1 MALTTRCPQC
11 GTSFKVVPDQ
21 LRVRNGLVRCGACST
36 VFDGRAC
43 LVSAPGAP
51 VAATAPA
58 SAPLPSS
65 AAAVAAPVLAA
76 PEPHPPAAPIPEPAY
91 SPPAIPAPAPAVA
104 VPRPPEPAVA
114 PPKPPASGVAPPK
127 PPEPDVAPPNPP
139 APGVAPPKPPTT
151 GVAPPKPA
159 EPREPRI
166 VLPWEDE
173 PEAPPAPMV
182 RSAPSMPSAPAVPP
196 AVLRGRDDI
205 RKRAEPQAAASD
217 DDIEDDDYADDDG
230 EPFLRAPEPPRAAP
244 AHQRPAYRQEPIV
257 ARRSDEPTLDWRSG
271 RAGTGEGDN
280 RYNEPREDLRDDPH
294 DDRHDDPHDDTY
306 NDPYDEPYDDVR
318 DLERDDEY
326 DHDDDRNAGAH
337 EPVLGD
343 TRTRYSS
350 ATDVGR
356 APPEFLDQDRIER
369 SGLVRK
375 LWGYAC
381 LVGLIALALQLLY
394 AYRTDIANS
403 VPALRPVLEAVCK
416 PLDCT
421 VGYARRRD
429 LISISSSSLQPPTGA
444 AAIDDGRTR
453 LVLTVML
460 HNRYDKPQYWP
471 ALVLELND
479 LSDTVV
485 VRKVLMPEDYLT
497 PQQLAGPFGPQGAL
511 KISVPIEVTGVQ
523 VNGYQ
528 LDKFFP

>member
-43 LVSAPGAP
+43 LVSASGAP
-51 VAATAPA
+51 VAAAVPA
-58 SAPLPSS
+58 TAPLPSS
-65 AAAVAAPVLAA
+65 VAAIAAPVLSA
-76 PEPHPPAAPIPEPAY
+76 PEPHPPAAPIPEPAFT
-91 SPPAIPAPAPAVA
+91 P
-104 VPRPPEPAVA
+104 VPRSPAA
-114 PPKPPASGVAPPK
+114 
-127 PPEPDVAPPNPP
+127 
-139 APGVAPPKPPTT
+139 
-151 GVAPPKPA
+151 PA
-159 EPREPRI
+159 EPRV

-173 PEAPPAPMV
+173 PVAPPAPTI
-182 RSAPSMPSAPAVPP
+182 PP

-205 RKRAEPQAAASD
+205 RKRAEPEAAMPD
-217 DDIEDDDYADDDG
+217 DHAEDDDYPDDDG
-230 EPFLRAPEPPRAAP
+230 EPFLREPEPPRTAP
-244 AHQRPAYRQEPIV
+244 AQRPPVFRNEPIV
-257 ARRSDEPTLDWRSG
+257 ASRSGEPTLDWR
-271 RAGTGEGDN
+271 AGQ
-280 RYNEPREDLRDDPH
+280 PRSDLRSDV
-294 DDRHDDPHDDTY
+294 RHDPRHDISD
-306 NDPYDEPYDDVR
+306 DLHDDVR
-318 DLERDDEY
+318 DIERDDEY
-326 DHDDDRNAGAH
+326 EDEDDLERGAH

-369 SGLVRK
+369 SGFVRK

-381 LVGLIALALQLLY
+381 VAGLIVLALQLLY
-394 AYRTDIANS
+394 AYRTEIANS
-403 VPALRPVLEAVCK
+403 VPALRPVLEAACK

-460 HNRYDKPQYWP
+460 HNRYDKPQHWP

-485 VRKVLMPEDYLT
+485 VRKVLMPENYLT
-497 PQQLAGPFGPQGAL
+497 PEQLRGPFGSQGAL

>member
-43 LVSAPGAP
+43 LVTAPGAP

-76 PEPHPPAAPIPEPAY
+76 PEPHPPAAPIPEPAF
-91 SPPAIPAPAPAVA
+91 SPVPPARPAPAFT
-104 VPRPPEPAVA
+104 
-114 PPKPPASGVAPPK
+114 
-127 PPEPDVAPPNPP
+127 P
-139 APGVAPPKPPTT
+139 APTRATPAAP
-151 GVAPPKPA
+151 V
-159 EPREPRI
+159 EPRV

-173 PEAPPAPMV
+173 PVA
-182 RSAPSMPSAPAVPP
+182 PSAPAVPP

-205 RKRAEPQAAASD
+205 RKRAEPEAAVPD
-217 DDIEDDDYADDDG
+217 DDAQDDDYVDDDG
-230 EPFLRAPEPPRAAP
+230 EPSLREPEPARAAP
-244 AHQRPAYRQEPIV
+244 ALRAAAYRAEPAV
-257 ARRSDEPTLDWRSG
+257 APRSGEPTIDWR
-271 RAGTGEGDN
+271 AN
-280 RYNEPREDLRDDPH
+280 RPGADARDDVPGEIRA
-294 DDRHDDPHDDTY
+294 DRRV
-306 NDPYDEPYDDVR
+306 DVR
-318 DLERDDEY
+318 DTERDDEY
-326 DHDDDRNAGAH
+326 ENEDDLDHGAH

-369 SGLVRK
+369 SGLVRR

-381 LVGLIALALQLLY
+381 LVGLIALGLQLLY
-394 AYRTDIANS
+394 VYRTDIANS
-403 VPALRPVLEAVCK
+403 VPALRPVLEAACK

-429 LISISSSSLQPPTGA
+429 LISISSSSLQPPAGA

-460 HNRYDKPQYWP
+460 HNRHDKPQHWP

-485 VRKVLMPEDYLT
+485 VRKVLMPEHYLT
-497 PQQLAGPFGPQGAL
+497 PEQLRGPFGPQGAL

>member
-51 VAATAPA
+51 VVATAPA

-91 SPPAIPAPAPAVA
+91 APPAIPVRAPAVA
-104 VPRPPEPAVA
+104 PPQPPAPVVAPVA
-114 PPKPPASGVAPPK
+114 PPKPPQPQ
-127 PPEPDVAPPNPP
+127 
-139 APGVAPPKPPTT
+139 
-151 GVAPPKPA
+151 
-159 EPREPRI
+159 EPRI

-182 RSAPSMPSAPAVPP
+182 RSAPTIPSAPAVPP

-205 RKRAEPQAAASD
+205 RKRTEPQAAAAD
-217 DDIEDDDYADDDG
+217 DDIEDDDYVDDDG

-244 AHQRPAYRQEPIV
+244 SHQAPAYRQEPIV

-271 RAGTGEGDN
+271 RARTGERDN
-280 RYNEPREDLRDDPH
+280 PYNDPRENLRDDQH
-294 DDRHDDPHDDTY
+294 DDQHDDTY
-306 NDPYDEPYDDVR
+306 ADAYDDVR

-326 DHDDDRNAGAH
+326 DHDDDRDADAH

-403 VPALRPVLEAVCK
+403 VPALRPVLETVCK

>member
-51 VAATAPA
+51 VAAAAPA
-58 SAPLPSS
+58 NAPLPSS
-65 AAAVAAPVLAA
+65 AAAIAAPVLAA
-76 PEPHPPAAPIPEPAY
+76 SEPHPPAAPIPEPAY
-91 SPPAIPAPAPAVA
+91 VPPAIPAPAPAVA
-104 VPRPPEPAVA
+104 PA
-114 PPKPPASGVAPPK
+114 APPK
-127 PPEPDVAPPNPP
+127 PPEPH
-139 APGVAPPKPPTT
+139 
-151 GVAPPKPA
+151 
-159 EPREPRI
+159 I

-173 PEAPPAPMV
+173 PETPPAPMV
-182 RSAPSMPSAPAVPP
+182 RSAPAIPSASAVPP

-205 RKRAEPQAAASD
+205 RKRTEPQAADAAAD
-217 DDIEDDDYADDDG
+217 DDLEDDDYADDDG

-244 AHQRPAYRQEPIV
+244 SHQLPAYRHEPIV
-257 ARRSDEPTLDWRSG
+257 ARRSDEPALDWRSG
-271 RAGTGEGDN
+271 RARAGERDDP
-280 RYNEPREDLRDDPH
+280 YNDAREDLH
-294 DDRHDDPHDDTY
+294 DD
-306 NDPYDEPYDDVR
+306 PYDDVR

-326 DHDDDRNAGAH
+326 DQDDDRDVGAH

-369 SGLVRK
+369 SSLMRK

-381 LVGLIALALQLLY
+381 LIGLMALALQLVY

-403 VPALRPVLEAVCK
+403 VPALRPALEAACK

-429 LISISSSSLQPPTGA
+429 LISVSSMSLQPPAGA

-460 HNRYDKPQYWP
+460 HNRYNKPQHWP

-497 PQQLAGPFGPQGAL
+497 PQQMAGPFGPQGAL

>member
-1 MALTTRCPQC
+1 M
-11 GTSFKVVPDQ
+11 
-21 LRVRNGLVRCGACST
+21 
-36 VFDGRAC
+36 
-43 LVSAPGAP
+43 
-51 VAATAPA
+51 
-58 SAPLPSS
+58 
-65 AAAVAAPVLAA
+65 
-76 PEPHPPAAPIPEPAY
+76 
-91 SPPAIPAPAPAVA
+91 
-104 VPRPPEPAVA
+104 
-114 PPKPPASGVAPPK
+114 
-127 PPEPDVAPPNPP
+127 
-139 APGVAPPKPPTT
+139 
-151 GVAPPKPA
+151 
-159 EPREPRI
+159 
-166 VLPWEDE
+166 
-173 PEAPPAPMV
+173 
-182 RSAPSMPSAPAVPP
+182 
-196 AVLRGRDDI
+196 LRGRDDI
-205 RKRAEPQAAASD
+205 RKRAEPQAAAAD

-244 AHQRPAYRQEPIV
+244 AHVRPAYRQEPIV
-257 ARRSDEPTLDWRSG
+257 ARRSDEPTLDWRSS
-271 RAGTGEGDN
+271 RAGAGEGDN
-280 RYNEPREDLRDDPH
+280 RYNEPREDLRDD
-294 DDRHDDPHDDTY
+294 RHDDPHDDTY
-306 NDPYDEPYDDVR
+306 DEPYDEPYDDVR
-318 DLERDDEY
+318 DRERDDEY

>member
-1 MALTTRCPQC
+1 
-11 GTSFKVVPDQ
+11 
-21 LRVRNGLVRCGACST
+21 
-36 VFDGRAC
+36 
-43 LVSAPGAP
+43 
-51 VAATAPA
+51 
-58 SAPLPSS
+58 
-65 AAAVAAPVLAA
+65 
-76 PEPHPPAAPIPEPAY
+76 
-91 SPPAIPAPAPAVA
+91 
-104 VPRPPEPAVA
+104 
-114 PPKPPASGVAPPK
+114 
-127 PPEPDVAPPNPP
+127 
-139 APGVAPPKPPTT
+139 
-151 GVAPPKPA
+151 
-159 EPREPRI
+159 
-166 VLPWEDE
+166 
-173 PEAPPAPMV
+173 MV
-182 RSAPSMPSAPAVPP
+182 RSAPTMPSAPAVPP

-205 RKRAEPQAAASD
+205 RKRTEPQAAAD
-217 DDIEDDDYADDDG
+217 DDIEDDDYADEDG

-244 AHQRPAYRQEPIV
+244 THPLPAYRQEPIV
-257 ARRSDEPTLDWRSG
+257 ARRLDEPTLDWRAG
-271 RAGTGEGDN
+271 RASTGERN
-280 RYNEPREDLRDDPH
+280 NLYNDPREGLRDDSHDDPH
-294 DDRHDDPHDDTY
+294 DDRHDDTYDDA
-306 NDPYDEPYDDVR
+306 YDDVR

-326 DHDDDRNAGAH
+326 DQDDDRDAGAH

-416 PLDCT
+416 PLDCA

>member
-43 LVSAPGAP
+43 LVTAPGAP
-51 VAATAPA
+51 VASTVPA

-76 PEPHPPAAPIPEPAY
+76 PEPHPPAAPIPERAFPSMPA
-91 SPPAIPAPAPAVA
+91 APAPA
-104 VPRPPEPAVA
+104 
-114 PPKPPASGVAPPK
+114 
-127 PPEPDVAPPNPP
+127 
-139 APGVAPPKPPTT
+139 
-151 GVAPPKPA
+151 
-159 EPREPRI
+159 EPRV

-173 PEAPPAPMV
+173 PVAPPAP
-182 RSAPSMPSAPAVPP
+182 SIPP

-205 RKRAEPQAAASD
+205 RKRAEPAAAIPD
-217 DDIEDDDYADDDG
+217 EHPDVDDYADDDD
-230 EPFLRAPEPPRAAP
+230 EPFLREPEPPRAAP
-244 AHQRPAYRQEPIV
+244 TQRTAAYRNEPIV
-257 ARRSDEPTLDWRSG
+257 ATRSDEPTLDWRTG
-271 RAGTGEGDN
+271 RQ
-280 RYNEPREDLRDDPH
+280 R
-294 DDRHDDPHDDTY
+294 
-306 NDPYDEPYDDVR
+306 DDVR
-318 DLERDDEY
+318 DDAHDVRDDLHEDVRDIERDDEY
-326 DHDDDRNAGAH
+326 EHEDDLAHGTH

-369 SGLVRK
+369 SGFVRK

-381 LVGLIALALQLLY
+381 LAGLIVLALQLLY

-403 VPALRPVLEAVCK
+403 VPALRPVLEVACK

-429 LISISSSSLQPPTGA
+429 LISISSSSLQPPAGA

-460 HNRYDKPQYWP
+460 HNRYDKPQHWP

-485 VRKVLMPEDYLT
+485 VRKVLMPENYLT
-497 PQQLAGPFGPQGAL
+497 PEQLAGPFGPQGAL

>member
-51 VAATAPA
+51 VAAAVPA
-58 SAPLPSS
+58 AAPLPSS
-65 AAAVAAPVLAA
+65 AAAIAAPVLSA
-76 PEPHPPAAPIPEPAY
+76 PEPHPPAAPIPAPAFT
-91 SPPAIPAPAPAVA
+91 PVPPAPAA
-104 VPRPPEPAVA
+104 
-114 PPKPPASGVAPPK
+114 
-127 PPEPDVAPPNPP
+127 
-139 APGVAPPKPPTT
+139 
-151 GVAPPKPA
+151 PA
-159 EPREPRI
+159 EPRV

-173 PEAPPAPMV
+173 PVAPRAPTT
-182 RSAPSMPSAPAVPP
+182 PP

-205 RKRAEPQAAASD
+205 RKRAEPETAVPYDHA
-217 DDIEDDDYADDDG
+217 EDDHAEYDHAEDSGADDDG
-230 EPFLRAPEPPRAAP
+230 EPFLPEPSPPRASPAPRAP
-244 AHQRPAYRQEPIV
+244 AFRNEPII
-257 ARRSDEPTLDWRSG
+257 ASRSDEPTLDWR
-271 RAGTGEGDN
+271 AGSSRN
-280 RYNEPREDLRDDPH
+280 DLRNDMRSDSRNTP
-294 DDRHDDPHDDTY
+294 RHDIDDHLH
-306 NDPYDEPYDDVR
+306 DDVR
-318 DLERDDEY
+318 DDERDIERDDEY
-326 DHDDDRNAGAH
+326 EDEDDLEHGDR

-369 SGLVRK
+369 SGFVRK

-381 LVGLIALALQLLY
+381 LAGLIVLALQLLY
-394 AYRTDIANS
+394 AYRTEIANS
-403 VPALRPVLEAVCK
+403 VPALRPVLEAACK

-421 VGYARRRD
+421 VGYARRRE

-460 HNRYDKPQYWP
+460 HNRYDKPQHWP

-485 VRKVLMPEDYLT
+485 VRKVLMPENYLT
-497 PQQLAGPFGPQGAL
+497 PEQLKGPFGPQGAL

>member
-51 VAATAPA
+51 VAAAVPA
-58 SAPLPSS
+58 TAPLPSS
-65 AAAVAAPVLAA
+65 AAAIAAPVLSA
-76 PEPHPPAAPIPEPAY
+76 PEPHPPAAPIPEPAFT
-91 SPPAIPAPAPAVA
+91 PVPAAPA
-104 VPRPPEPAVA
+104 A
-114 PPKPPASGVAPPK
+114 PV
-127 PPEPDVAPPNPP
+127 
-139 APGVAPPKPPTT
+139 
-151 GVAPPKPA
+151 
-159 EPREPRI
+159 EPRV

-173 PEAPPAPMV
+173 PVAPPAATTP
-182 RSAPSMPSAPAVPP
+182 PIPP

-205 RKRAEPQAAASD
+205 RKRAEPETAVPD
-217 DDIEDDDYADDDG
+217 DHAEYDHAEDIDADDDG
-230 EPFLRAPEPPRAAP
+230 EPFLREPEPPRAVPARPAP
-244 AHQRPAYRQEPIV
+244 AFRNEPII
-257 ARRSDEPTLDWRSG
+257 ASRSDEPALDWGAGSSRNDMRSDA
-271 RAGTGEGDN
+271 RID
-280 RYNEPREDLRDDPH
+280 PRNTPRHDVDDDFHDDLRDD
-294 DDRHDDPHDDTY
+294 
-306 NDPYDEPYDDVR
+306 VR
-318 DLERDDEY
+318 DIERDDEY
-326 DHDDDRNAGAH
+326 EDEDDLERGAH

-369 SGLVRK
+369 SGFLRK

-381 LVGLIALALQLLY
+381 LAGLIVLALQLLY
-394 AYRTDIANS
+394 AYRTEIANS
-403 VPALRPVLEAVCK
+403 VPALRPVLEAACR

-429 LISISSSSLQPPTGA
+429 LISISSSSLQPPAGA

-460 HNRYDKPQYWP
+460 HNRYDKPQHWP

-485 VRKVLMPEDYLT
+485 VRKVLMPENYLT
-497 PQQLAGPFGPQGAL
+497 PEQLRGPFGPQGAL

>member
-51 VAATAPA
+51 VAITPPA
-58 SAPLPSS
+58 AAPLPSS

-76 PEPHPPAAPIPEPAY
+76 PEPHPPAAPFPEPAFTPV
-91 SPPAIPAPAPAVA
+91 STPAPAPAPAFTPAPAPAFTPVRPAA
-104 VPRPPEPAVA
+104 VPPHVPPPAIVPPRATPAV
-114 PPKPPASGVAPPK
+114 
-127 PPEPDVAPPNPP
+127 
-139 APGVAPPKPPTT
+139 
-151 GVAPPKPA
+151 PA
-159 EPREPRI
+159 EPRVI
-166 VLPWEDE
+166 LPWEDE
-173 PEAPPAPMV
+173 PDAPPAP
-182 RSAPSMPSAPAVPP
+182 SIPTAPSIPP

-205 RKRAEPQAAASD
+205 RKRAEPEAAMPD
-217 DDIEDDDYADDDG
+217 DHADDDDYLDDDG
-230 EPFLRAPEPPRAAP
+230 EPFLREPEPPRTAP
-244 AHQRPAYRQEPIV
+244 APRPVFRNEPIV
-257 ARRSDEPTLDWRSG
+257 ASRSGEPTLDWR
-271 RAGTGEGDN
+271 AGQ
-280 RYNEPREDLRDDPH
+280 PRSDVRSDP
-294 DDRHDDPHDDTY
+294 RHDVRHDPRQGPRQDPRHDIAD
-306 NDPYDEPYDDVR
+306 DFRDQHRDDVR
-318 DLERDDEY
+318 DIERDDEY
-326 DHDDDRNAGAH
+326 DDEDDLDHAAH

-375 LWGYAC
+375 LWAYAC
-381 LVGLIALALQLLY
+381 LIGLIVLALQLLY

-403 VPALRPVLEAVCK
+403 VPALRPVLEAACK

-429 LISISSSSLQPPTGA
+429 LISISSSSLQPPKGA

-460 HNRYDKPQYWP
+460 HNRYDKPQHWP

-485 VRKVLMPEDYLT
+485 VRKVLMPENYLT
-497 PQQLAGPFGPQGAL
+497 PEQLKGPFGPQGAL

>member
-43 LVSAPGAP
+43 LVTAPGAP
-51 VAATAPA
+51 VASTVPAT
-58 SAPLPSS
+58 APLPSS

-76 PEPHPPAAPIPEPAY
+76 PEPHPPAAPIPEPAFTPV
-91 SPPAIPAPAPAVA
+91 SPASPAPAPAFTPA
-104 VPRPPEPAVA
+104 RPA
-114 PPKPPASGVAPPK
+114 PVSSHVTPPAIVPPRAAP
-127 PPEPDVAPPNPP
+127 A
-139 APGVAPPKPPTT
+139 A
-151 GVAPPKPA
+151 PA
-159 EPREPRI
+159 EPRV

-173 PEAPPAPMV
+173 PVAPPPAP
-182 RSAPSMPSAPAVPP
+182 SMPP
-196 AVLRGRDDI
+196 AVLRSRDDI
-205 RKRAEPQAAASD
+205 RKRAEPEAAIPD
-217 DDIEDDDYADDDG
+217 DHAEDDDYADDDG
-230 EPFLRAPEPPRAAP
+230 EPFLREPEPSRTAP
-244 AHQRPAYRQEPIV
+244 ASRPPVFRDEPIV
-257 ARRSDEPTLDWRSG
+257 ASRSGEPTLDWR
-271 RAGTGEGDN
+271 AGQPRNDV
-280 RYNEPREDLRDDPH
+280 RNEPRHDARHDPRQGPRHDPRYGITDDFRDDE
-294 DDRHDDPHDDTY
+294 R
-306 NDPYDEPYDDVR
+306 DDVR
-318 DLERDDEY
+318 DIERDDEY
-326 DHDDDRNAGAH
+326 EDEDDLDHGAH

-369 SGLVRK
+369 SGFMRK

-381 LVGLIALALQLLY
+381 LVGLIVLALQLLY

-429 LISISSSSLQPPTGA
+429 LISISSSSLQPPAGA

-460 HNRYDKPQYWP
+460 HNRHDKPQYWP
-471 ALVLELND
+471 AVVLELND

-485 VRKVLMPEDYLT
+485 VRKVLMPENYLT
-497 PQQLAGPFGPQGAL
+497 PEQLKGPFGPQGAL

>member
-51 VAATAPA
+51 VVATAPA

-76 PEPHPPAAPIPEPAY
+76 SEPHPPAAPIPEPAY
-91 SPPAIPAPAPAVA
+91 APPAIPARAPAA
-104 VPRPPEPAVA
+104 A
-114 PPKPPASGVAPPK
+114 PPAPPK
-127 PPEPDVAPPNPP
+127 PPEPQ
-139 APGVAPPKPPTT
+139 
-151 GVAPPKPA
+151 
-159 EPREPRI
+159 EPRI

-182 RSAPSMPSAPAVPP
+182 RSAPTMPSAPAVPP

-205 RKRAEPQAAASD
+205 RKRTEPQAVAD

-244 AHQRPAYRQEPIV
+244 VQPLPAYRQEPIV
-257 ARRSDEPTLDWRSG
+257 ARRSDEPTLDWRAG
-271 RAGTGEGDN
+271 RASAGERN
-280 RYNEPREDLRDDPH
+280 NLYNDPREDLRDDPR
-294 DDRHDDPHDDTY
+294 DDRHDDTYDDA
-306 NDPYDEPYDDVR
+306 YDDVR

-326 DHDDDRNAGAH
+326 DQDDDRDAGAH

>member
-51 VAATAPA
+51 VVATAPA

-91 SPPAIPAPAPAVA
+91 APPAIPARAPAVA
-104 VPRPPEPAVA
+104 PA
-114 PPKPPASGVAPPK
+114 KPPAPVVAPVAPPK
-127 PPEPDVAPPNPP
+127 PPEPQ
-139 APGVAPPKPPTT
+139 
-151 GVAPPKPA
+151 
-159 EPREPRI
+159 EPRI

-182 RSAPSMPSAPAVPP
+182 RSAPTMPSAPAVPP

-205 RKRAEPQAAASD
+205 RKRTEPQAVAD

-244 AHQRPAYRQEPIV
+244 AHPLPAYRQEPIV

-271 RAGTGEGDN
+271 ARTGERDN
-280 RYNEPREDLRDDPH
+280 PYHDPREDLRDDPH
-294 DDRHDDPHDDTY
+294 DDPHDDRHDDTY
-306 NDPYDEPYDDVR
+306 DDAYDDVR

-326 DHDDDRNAGAH
+326 DQDDDRDAGAH

>member
-51 VAATAPA
+51 VAAAVPPA
-58 SAPLPSS
+58 APLPSS
-65 AAAVAAPVLAA
+65 AAAIAAPVLSA
-76 PEPHPPAAPIPEPAY
+76 PEPHPPAAPIP
-91 SPPAIPAPAPAVA
+91 APAFSPVPAA
-104 VPRPPEPAVA
+104 PAA
-114 PPKPPASGVAPPK
+114 
-127 PPEPDVAPPNPP
+127 
-139 APGVAPPKPPTT
+139 
-151 GVAPPKPA
+151 PA
-159 EPREPRI
+159 EPRV

-173 PEAPPAPMV
+173 PVAPPA
-182 RSAPSMPSAPAVPP
+182 ATMPATPP

-205 RKRAEPQAAASD
+205 RKRAEPETAVPHDHA
-217 DDIEDDDYADDDG
+217 EDDHADYDHAEDADDDG
-230 EPFLRAPEPPRAAP
+230 EPFLRDPAPPRAAP
-244 AHQRPAYRQEPIV
+244 APRAPAFRNEPII
-257 ARRSDEPTLDWRSG
+257 ASRSDEPALDWR
-271 RAGTGEGDN
+271 AGSSRSEVRTEV
-280 RYNEPREDLRDDPH
+280 RSDLRGDGRIDPRTSP
-294 DDRHDDPHDDTY
+294 RHDVDD
-306 NDPYDEPYDDVR
+306 DFHDDVR
-318 DLERDDEY
+318 DIERDDEY
-326 DHDDDRNAGAH
+326 EDEDDLKRGAH

-369 SGLVRK
+369 SGFVRK

-381 LVGLIALALQLLY
+381 LAGLIVLALQLLY
-394 AYRTDIANS
+394 AYRTEIANS
-403 VPALRPVLEAVCK
+403 VPALRPVLEAACK

-460 HNRYDKPQYWP
+460 HNRYDKPQHWP

-485 VRKVLMPEDYLT
+485 VRKVLMPENYLT
-497 PQQLAGPFGPQGAL
+497 PEQLKGPFGPQGAL

>member
-51 VAATAPA
+51 VATAVPAT
-58 SAPLPSS
+58 APLPSS
-65 AAAVAAPVLAA
+65 AAAIAAPVLAA
-76 PEPHPPAAPIPEPAY
+76 PEPHPPAAPIPEPAFTPV
-91 SPPAIPAPAPAVA
+91 STAAPAPAPAF
-104 VPRPPEPAVA
+104 VPARPATVPTQVP
-114 PPKPPASGVAPPK
+114 PPAIVPPRAAP
-127 PPEPDVAPPNPP
+127 A
-139 APGVAPPKPPTT
+139 A
-151 GVAPPKPA
+151 PA
-159 EPREPRI
+159 EPRV

-173 PEAPPAPMV
+173 PVAPPAP
-182 RSAPSMPSAPAVPP
+182 SIPP

-205 RKRAEPQAAASD
+205 RKRAEPEAALPD
-217 DDIEDDDYADDDG
+217 DHAEDDDYPDDDG
-230 EPFLRAPEPPRAAP
+230 EPFLREPEPPRSAP
-244 AHQRPAYRQEPIV
+244 AQRAPVFRNEPIV
-257 ARRSDEPTLDWRSG
+257 ATRSGEPTLDWR
-271 RAGTGEGDN
+271 AGQP
-280 RYNEPREDLRDDPH
+280 RSEPRHDVRHDPRQGPRQDPRHDITEDFRDDFR
-294 DDRHDDPHDDTY
+294 DD
-306 NDPYDEPYDDVR
+306 
-318 DLERDDEY
+318 ERDDER
-326 DHDDDRNAGAH
+326 DIERDIERDDDYEDEDDRDHGAH

-369 SGLVRK
+369 SGFVRK

-381 LVGLIALALQLLY
+381 LVGLIVLALQLLY

-429 LISISSSSLQPPTGA
+429 LISISSSSLQPPAGA

-460 HNRYDKPQYWP
+460 HNRYDKPQHWP

-485 VRKVLMPEDYLT
+485 VRKVLMPENYLT
-497 PQQLAGPFGPQGAL
+497 PEQLKGPFGPQGAL